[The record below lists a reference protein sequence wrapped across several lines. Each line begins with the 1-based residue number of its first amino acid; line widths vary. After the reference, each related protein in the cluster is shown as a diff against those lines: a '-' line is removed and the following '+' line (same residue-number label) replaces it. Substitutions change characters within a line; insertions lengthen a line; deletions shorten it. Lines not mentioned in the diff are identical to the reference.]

1 MIREEH
7 VATPRPTTPRDLAT
21 VLCVGVSH
29 RTASLALRERIAL
42 SPTTIAAILSRISC
56 GGGAEPTRGVS
67 ELVILSTCNRLELYA
82 AAGDGGERTLFDLI
96 ASATGIDEAAL
107 RAAPYTLTGADA
119 VRHLCRTAAGLDS
132 MVLGETQ
139 ILGQIGEAYA
149 TALSHGAA
157 GHALSTLFRGAAR
170 AGRRARA
177 ETAINRNP
185 ATASSMAVK
194 LVSETV
200 PDLATAR
207 VLVVGSGEMAELT
220 LSALHYRGVRDVC
233 VVNRTRDHAERLSER
248 FAMRSMP
255 FECLHSALAAS
266 DVVITSTSALH
277 HIITREMVEAALVA
291 RPDRPMILV
300 DIAVPRDV
308 DPGVASLPGVQY
320 VDLDDLQHHVK
331 HSLAERERE
340 VPRAAEIADEEATI
354 CIDALQQL
362 EVEPV
367 IADLRSRTDAIR
379 RETLTRA
386 RRHLGNLSEA
396 DLARVEAFS
405 ESLINRLF
413 HEPLTRLRTEARN
426 GRGAGYAMAVR
437 DLFGLTE

>member
-1 MIREEH
+1 
-7 VATPRPTTPRDLAT
+7 
-21 VLCVGVSH
+21 
-29 RTASLALRERIAL
+29 
-42 SPTTIAAILSRISC
+42 
-56 GGGAEPTRGVS
+56 
-67 ELVILSTCNRLELYA
+67 
-82 AAGDGGERTLFDLI
+82 
-96 ASATGIDEAAL
+96 
-107 RAAPYTLTGADA
+107 
-119 VRHLCRTAAGLDS
+119 
-132 MVLGETQ
+132 
-139 ILGQIGEAYA
+139 
-149 TALSHGAA
+149 
-157 GHALSTLFRGAAR
+157 
-170 AGRRARA
+170 
-177 ETAINRNP
+177 
-185 ATASSMAVK
+185 
-194 LVSETV
+194 
-200 PDLATAR
+200 
-207 VLVVGSGEMAELT
+207 
-220 LSALHYRGVRDVC
+220 
-233 VVNRTRDHAERLSER
+233 
-248 FAMRSMP
+248 
-255 FECLHSALAAS
+255 
-266 DVVITSTSALH
+266 
-277 HIITREMVEAALVA
+277 
-291 RPDRPMILV
+291 MILV

-340 VPRAAEIADEEATI
+340 LPRAAEIADEEATI